1 MRTILLDTQI
11 ALWVLGDS
19 PRLPKHIRAA
29 GAQEGFCWIFHQTS
43 LWEIQ
48 IKYSLGKLP
57 LPDRPESYLPNA
69 IHEAGF
75 QESLIENEAIYFL
88 AKLPNHHSDPFDRLL
103 IAHATL
109 HAWEV
114 ATVDMQW
121 QAYPIRIFGG

>member
-11 ALWVLGDS
+11 ALWILADS
-19 PRLPKHIRAA
+19 PRLPKHIRTVSP
-29 GAQEGFCWIFHQTS
+29 QEGFCWIFHQAS

-57 LPDRPESYLPNA
+57 LPDRPETYLPSA
-69 IHEAGF
+69 IRDAGF
-75 QESLIENEAIYFL
+75 QKSPIEDDGIYFL

-103 IAHATL
+103 IAHAIL

-114 ATVDMQW
+114 ATTDSQW
-121 QAYPIRIFGG
+121 EGYPVRIFRG